1 MDAIFYQINTLGD
14 RFLPCEPIGANSDAI
29 LYDYMQLEP
38 IRMPFSTHSPHW
50 VIIFWHV
57 NHFGFPFRGNRIAVF
72 DWVIIFWHVNQFG
85 SHFVGIELRYSMCFL
100 CYAST
105 LNLLDC
111 SIFSDPFY
119 FQVFCPK
126 FYLPGFIS
134 RFYLPGFISRFYLPG
149 FISRFDVLSFISPG
163 LFLGFTSPVLFLS
176 FISPVLFPG
185 CVCRLS
191 DALNPQ
197 LSKLV

>member
-105 LNLLDC
+105 
-111 SIFSDPFY
+111 SI
-119 FQVFCPK
+119 VR
-126 FYLPGFIS
+126 YLSIRFIS
-134 RFYLPGFISRFYLPG
+134 RFS
-149 FISRFDVLSFISPG
+149 V
-163 LFLGFTSPVLFLS
+163 LS
-176 FISPVLFPG
+176 FISPVLFLGLTSPVLFLG
-185 CVCRLS
+185 FITPV
-191 DALNPQ
+191 
-197 LSKLV
+197 